1 LIPSTSQRLPQKT
14 CGLFDTGFAGDA
26 ADVASLGLGVDS
38 DIDQSLFTFGDPG
51 PSTSQEPS
59 NDDTKY
65 NIPETVDATLDDW
78 NFDLL
83 DPLGDLEDPLGDS
96 HLDAFINLET
106 LLGEN
111 SFGGSSQMKVESAE
125 VDPVIRFDATD
136 LAVPVSDKLVPQTV
150 ASNQV
155 VKPTRKRKA
164 AVSSLDDN
172 LFKIPDPMTYDASDS
187 FEDHNYITKSDMVAS
202 PCESTH
208 KTKVIGK
215 GKKGTLKRKRVAS
228 TASDCS
234 EVSSTSSN
242 FETDDQTDCLDKQ
255 SIRRIKNN
263 IASKRSR
270 EQRKQ
275 KFVDMDNEAEE
286 LEKANDVLRNKI
298 VELEKL
304 AKEMKELL
312 VAKMSGKA

>member
-1 LIPSTSQRLPQKT
+1 LIPSTSQRLPRKT

-26 ADVASLGLGVDS
+26 ADVTSLGLGVDG

-51 PSTSQEPS
+51 PSTSQGPP
-59 NDDTKY
+59 NDVTKY
-65 NIPETVDATLDDW
+65 NIPETVDTALDDW

-83 DPLGDLEDPLGDS
+83 DPLGDLEDPLGDTR
-96 HLDAFINLET
+96 LDAFVNLET
-106 LLGEN
+106 FLGEN
-111 SFGGSSQMKVESAE
+111 TFGENSQMKEVAE
-125 VDPVIRFDATD
+125 VTPVISFEATD
-136 LAVPVSDKLVPQTV
+136 FAVPDTVEVPQTV
-150 ASNQV
+150 TNVQV

-164 AVSSLDDN
+164 AVSDLDN
-172 LFKIPDPMTYDASDS
+172 SLFKTPVPPTYEVSDS
-187 FEDHNYITKSDMVAS
+187 IEDHNYITKSQIVS
-202 PCESTH
+202 TLCESSP
-208 KTKVIGK
+208 KTKSIGK
-215 GKKGTLKRKRVAS
+215 GKGPLKRKRVAS
-228 TASDCS
+228 NVSDCS
-234 EVSSTSSN
+234 EVSSTSSS
-242 FETDDQTDCLDKQ
+242 FEPDEQAEGLDKQ

-286 LEKANDVLRNKI
+286 LEKANEVLRNKI

-312 VAKMSGKA
+312 VAKMSGKV